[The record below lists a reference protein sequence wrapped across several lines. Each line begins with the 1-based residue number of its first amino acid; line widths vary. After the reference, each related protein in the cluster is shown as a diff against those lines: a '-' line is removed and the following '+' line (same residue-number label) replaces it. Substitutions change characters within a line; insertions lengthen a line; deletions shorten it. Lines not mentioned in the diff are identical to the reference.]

1 MNNNLKNISRIKDE
15 KNIVRDRTS
24 NAILFQNDE
33 SLTKKN
39 NFFRDIKSDIN
50 MLRQE
55 IKFMQETLE
64 SMKTLLEENLG
75 KEERR

>member
-33 SLTKKN
+33 SLTKRN

-50 MLRQE
+50 MLREE

-75 KEERR
+75 KEEQR

>member
-33 SLTKKN
+33 SLTKRN